1 MPTNKSKQSII
12 EGFFDKVFAT
22 VAKKAHNKAIQ
33 NLAKKDPEF
42 AKNYKTLQKLRDK
55 IEKDMKKSVKDD
67 EKKGKESGAAI
78 LKRLRAKVEQ
88 KDVNEV
94 ETVSQTKSKKKIKYK
109 DEEGNT
115 KEVSLSTALKNKE
128 HPAHK
133 RAITIL
139 KQIRAN
145 TKKQK
150 AAQEKERDKERAR
163 QDKATKDS
171 LKDLGKDVDPITQF
185 FTRPK

>member
-1 MPTNKSKQSII
+1 MPNNKSKQSII
-12 EGFFDKVFAT
+12 EGFFDRVFAT
-22 VAKKAHNKAIQ
+22 VAKKAQDKAIQ
-33 NLAKKDPEF
+33 NLAKKDPQF
-42 AKNYKTLQKLRDK
+42 AKDYKALQKIRDK
-55 IEKDMKKSVKDD
+55 IEKDMKKKAKDS
-67 EKKGKESGAAI
+67 KKKESDFQA
-78 LKRLRAKVEQ
+78 LKRMRAKVAREG
-88 KDVNEV
+88 VNEV

-115 KEVSLSTALKNKE
+115 KEVSLSTALKNKK

-133 RAITIL
+133 RAVTML

-171 LKDLGKDVDPITQF
+171 LKDLGKDVDPITKF
-185 FTRPK
+185 FTSPK

>member
-12 EGFFDKVFAT
+12 EGFFDRVFAT
-22 VAKKAHNKAIQ
+22 VAKKAQDKAIQ
-33 NLAKKDPEF
+33 NLAKKDPQF
-42 AKNYKTLQKLRDK
+42 AKDYKALQKIRDK
-55 IEKDMKKSVKDD
+55 IEKDMKKKAKDSK
-67 EKKGKESGAAI
+67 KKGKESDFQA
-78 LKRLRAKVEQ
+78 LKRMRAKVAQ
-88 KDVNEV
+88 KGVNEV

-109 DEEGNT
+109 DKEGNT

>member
-1 MPTNKSKQSII
+1 MPNNKSKQSII
-12 EGFFDKVFAT
+12 EGFFDRVFAT
-22 VAKKAHNKAIQ
+22 VAKKAQDKAIQ
-33 NLAKKDPEF
+33 NLAKKDPQF
-42 AKNYKTLQKLRDK
+42 AKDYKALQKIRDK
-55 IEKDMKKSVKDD
+55 IEKDMKKKAKDS
-67 EKKGKESGAAI
+67 KKKESDFQA
-78 LKRLRAKVEQ
+78 LKRMRAKVAREG
-88 KDVNEV
+88 VNEV

-115 KEVSLSTALKNKE
+115 KEVSLSTALKNKK

-133 RAITIL
+133 RAVTML

>member
-1 MPTNKSKQSII
+1 MPNNKSKQSII
-12 EGFFDKVFAT
+12 EGFFDRVFAS
-22 VAKKAHNKAIQ
+22 VAKKAQDKAIQ
-33 NLAKKDPEF
+33 NLAKKDPQF
-42 AKNYKTLQKLRDK
+42 AKDYKALQKIRDK
-55 IEKDMKKSVKDD
+55 IEKDMKKKAKDS
-67 EKKGKESGAAI
+67 KKKESDFQA
-78 LKRLRAKVEQ
+78 LKRMRAKVAREG
-88 KDVNEV
+88 VNEV

-115 KEVSLSTALKNKE
+115 KEVSLSTALKNKK

-133 RAITIL
+133 RAITMI